1 MRRRATTESQ
11 HATTIMN
18 FIKDYYALP
27 YMRPVIQSKL
37 SRQFERH
44 HPNTLQQH
52 VIPAYHLKAGKSP
65 MQSSNTAVA
74 EFLVTAMFSYWSLF
88 SHACHAT
95 HTRHGLSQHPAE
107 ANEMQTLTC
116 VANQAQRCVSEPTCG
131 LDSIKVP
138 SACSPAA
145 AAADLVRST

>member
-1 MRRRATTESQ
+1 
-11 HATTIMN
+11 
-18 FIKDYYALP
+18 
-27 YMRPVIQSKL
+27 
-37 SRQFERH
+37 
-44 HPNTLQQH
+44 
-52 VIPAYHLKAGKSP
+52 

-74 EFLVTAMFSYWSLF
+74 EVLVTAMFSYRSLF

-95 HTRHGLSQHPAE
+95 HTRHGLTQHPAE

-145 AAADLVRST
+145 AAADLVRSTQQSQAFCGRILSNGKGRIRGISMLWYCCWLQCYLHWQLIAIATVVELDKSPAEEAHD